1 MISQR
6 AFFAL
11 LLQVVAVT
19 IFVGFVLES
28 SMASSAF
35 FSESLRATIVESL
48 GGTVAPVAS
57 NRDVS
62 LNWLA
67 VLLVGLMTSF
77 VVNLSVACSGWI
89 GTGGSRI
96 SLSEVFVKT
105 VRWSWWLLAWSI
117 LWLVAFLSPLLTS
130 LLIGFVNLAFGLFL
144 AGWCYELLDR
154 RKWSRTAIDEA
165 SGKSSQFRAMLF
177 LVFGMILFTVISVGM
192 NWCLWF
198 NLRIPHGDSVM
209 YEEHLWNVL
218 HGKGF
223 RSYLDQGL
231 FWGEHIQFAH
241 LFLLPVYALWPSHLL
256 LELCETLLLA
266 SGAIPVY
273 FITRRSSGDPKAACL
288 MGLAYLLYFP
298 MHFLDIAIDLKTF
311 RPIVFGVPAM
321 FWAILASES
330 RRWKTMI
337 GCFLFCLAAK
347 EDYAIVIAP
356 FGLWMACHEW
366 VRSKRQN
373 TPRDAA
379 RFWIGIATCVLATIY
394 LLVVVKFAIPYF
406 RGWETVHYARYF
418 EAFGKTPT
426 EIATN
431 MLLNPKLLLG
441 QLVTV
446 GSVIYFLRLLVPLG
460 MPLRAWS
467 QLLVALPLFML
478 LCLNNLAMQPPGP
491 YHHFHAPIVPILVW
505 SAAVV
510 VGADFARTGKGT
522 MAKWIVSCS
531 FATTLLFGFSPVSI
545 HFWDPGHEMYWKSLY
560 VQDDRAKAI
569 EAILEQI
576 PANARVA
583 STDYVHVRLTHQERS
598 YDYSD
603 YPRKVAN
610 YEDRVPTDTDLI
622 IIDRRH
628 RYSIGVYDDISK
640 LRELVAEPDEWEL
653 LPDETNGYFAVL
665 KRKSSTIELK

>member
-11 LLQVVAVT
+11 LLQIVAVT
-19 IFVGFVLES
+19 VFVGFVLES

-35 FSESLRATIVESL
+35 FSESLREGIVESL
-48 GGTVAPVAS
+48 GGTIAPVS
-57 NRDVS
+57 SDRDGS

-67 VLLVGLMTSF
+67 VLLVGLLTSF

-89 GTGGSRI
+89 GANGSAV

-105 VRWSWWLLAWSI
+105 GRRSWLLLVWSV
-117 LWLVAFLSPLLTS
+117 LWLIAFLSPVFTS
-130 LLIGFVNLAFGLFL
+130 LMIGLVNLVFGLFL
-144 AGWCYELLDR
+144 AGWCYEVLDR
-154 RKWSRTAIDEA
+154 RNWSQPPIDEA
-165 SGKSSQFRAMLF
+165 SEKSQRRRAMFF
-177 LVFGMILFTVISVGM
+177 LGIGMILFTVVSVGM

-241 LFLLPVYALWPSHLL
+241 LFLLPVYAIWPSHLL
-256 LELCETLLLA
+256 LELCESLMLA
-266 SGAIPVY
+266 SGAVPVY
-273 FITRRSSGDPKAACL
+273 LLTRKNLGDAKAACL
-288 MGLAYLLYFP
+288 MGIAYLLYFP

-321 FWAILASES
+321 FWAIYASET
-330 RRWKTMI
+330 RRWKTMVA
-337 GCFLFCLAAK
+337 CFLVCLAAK

-356 FGLWMACHEW
+356 FGLWMACTEW
-366 VRSKRQN
+366 LQSKRKK
-373 TPRDAA
+373 TERDAA
-379 RFWIGIATCVLATIY
+379 RIWFGITTCVLATIY

-406 RGWETVHYARYF
+406 RSWETVHYARYF

-426 EIATN
+426 EIVTN
-431 MLLNPKLLLG
+431 MVLNPRLLLG

-446 GSVIYFLRLLVPLG
+446 GSVVYLLRLLVPLG
-460 MPLRAWS
+460 IPFRAWS

-510 VGADFARTGKGT
+510 VGSDFARTGKGT
-522 MAKWIVSCS
+522 MAKWVVSCS
-531 FATTLLFGFSPVSI
+531 FATTLLFGFSPLSI
-545 HFWDPGHEMYWKSLY
+545 HFWDSGHEMYWKSLY
-560 VQDDRAKAI
+560 VQDDRAKHL
-569 EAILEQI
+569 ETILERI
-576 PANARVA
+576 PLNARVA
-583 STDYVHVRLTHQERS
+583 STDFVHARLTHQERS

-640 LRELVAEPDEWEL
+640 LRELVNEPDEWEL
-653 LPDETNGYFAVL
+653 LPDETDGYFAVL
-665 KRKSSTIELK
+665 KRKSSSIQLK